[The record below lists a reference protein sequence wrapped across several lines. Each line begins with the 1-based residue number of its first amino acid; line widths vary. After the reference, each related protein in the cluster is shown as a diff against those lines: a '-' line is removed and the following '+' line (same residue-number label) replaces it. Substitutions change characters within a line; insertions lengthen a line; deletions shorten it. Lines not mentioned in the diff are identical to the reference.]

1 MKIAKEMAM
10 INGRPILLFFCCY
23 LLFVCST
30 ITHLFTLSL
39 LARILPPPTIS
50 YHPSSKM
57 ANFAPRDGAWNLKDK
72 KVASG
77 ATLGSWGVVVFGTE
91 RDLPMTF
98 TNGFIRELIVTCT
111 ATGMVRNNCAWR
123 VRVPTNHGS

>member
-1 MKIAKEMAM
+1 M
-10 INGRPILLFFCCY
+10 CY
-23 LLFVCST
+23 QPG
-30 ITHLFTLSL
+30 

-91 RDLPMTF
+91 RDLPLTF
-98 TNGFIRELIVTCT
+98 TQAFVRELIVTCT
-111 ATGMVRNNCAWR
+111 DTGMVRNPFA
-123 VRVPTNHGS
+123 SEAF